1 MHHELSCSLI
11 VAFLNKVFI
20 DRRIRPQCCHLW
32 SYFKRPKSSPVRPLA
47 CNWYYCAQFIAKPK
61 AACALRFS
69 WAATLRTE
77 PRPYVIST
85 QILLKIE
92 RAVPKIW
99 PWRDERTH
107 THTHREREREI
118 HSSQY
123 SASLSGVK
131 TDGNDR
137 LQYPARSPFR
147 KNIVYADTECEMY
160 LVIRLPNVYR
170 VSKIFVKRL
179 KYTVSQKRGHLT
191 LAHNFT
197 KYWPIFK
204 ILSLL
209 DSVGNL

>member
-1 MHHELSCSLI
+1 MYHELSCSLI

-61 AACALRFS
+61 AACALSFN

-77 PRPYVIST
+77 PRPYVTST
-85 QILLKIE
+85 QILLKIV

-99 PWRDERTH
+99 PWTD
-107 THTHREREREI
+107 THRDTQT

-137 LQYPARSPFR
+137 LQYPARGPFR
-147 KNIVYADTECEMY
+147 ENIVYADTECEMY
-160 LVIRLPNVYR
+160 LVIKLPNVYR

-179 KYTVSQKRGHLT
+179 NYTVSQQTRHLT

-197 KYWPIFK
+197 KYWPIF
-204 ILSLL
+204 
-209 DSVGNL
+209 

>member
-1 MHHELSCSLI
+1 MYHELSCSLI

-77 PRPYVIST
+77 PRPSICNKHTEFAEDRTCSSEDMTV
-85 QILLKIE
+85 E
-92 RAVPKIW
+92 RRTRA
-99 PWRDERTH
+99 RAHTH
-107 THTHREREREI
+107 THTHT
-118 HSSQY
+118 H
-123 SASLSGVK
+123 
-131 TDGNDR
+131 TDTLITVLRFLIGNDR
-137 LQYPARSPFR
+137 LQYPARGPFR
-147 KNIVYADTECEMY
+147 ENIVYADTECEMY

-170 VSKIFVKRL
+170 VSKISVKRL
-179 KYTVSQKRGHLT
+179 NYTVSQKRRHLT